1 MTDKPGLIFVILFLK
16 LIGFIPHSKERK
28 NGERKF
34 HITLLKIFMH
44 PVHKKII
51 MSFGEENVQ
60 LTFRCDISAHCP
72 ILKRLIINPRDTCP
86 HFSRFQTYLWLSQ

>member
-16 LIGFIPHSKERK
+16 LVGFIPHSKERK

-51 MSFGEENVQ
+51 TSFGERE
-60 LTFRCDISAHCP
+60 RA
-72 ILKRLIINPRDTCP
+72 INIQVRYFCSLP
-86 HFSRFQTYLWLSQ
+86 HFEAINN